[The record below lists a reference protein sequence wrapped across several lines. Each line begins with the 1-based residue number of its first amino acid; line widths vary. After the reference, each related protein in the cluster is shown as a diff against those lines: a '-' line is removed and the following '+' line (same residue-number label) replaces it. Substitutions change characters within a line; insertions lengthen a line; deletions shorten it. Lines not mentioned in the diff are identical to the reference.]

1 MPVLERSELLGIVTA
16 KYSNAICISGT
27 HGKTTTTSMAAQIL
41 FTAGV
46 DLSAFIG
53 GKLPCIGG
61 SGRAGKSE
69 TMVCESCEFVDTFLK
84 LYPDVAVI
92 LNVDADHLDYF
103 GTLENV
109 IRSFHK
115 FAERASR
122 TVIYNGNDPNTCKA
136 VEGITEK
143 EMITFGTTPDC
154 AYYAA
159 DVQHVSGMETRFTA
173 MHLGKPMGEI
183 VLHVAGIHNVLNA
196 MAAIAAADHAGVS
209 FEAIQKGLGE
219 FRGAGRRFEQVAQ
232 VGGVTVVDDYA
243 HHPAELTVTLNAAK
257 EMGYRHVWAVFQPFT
272 FSRTAMLLDDFA
284 KALSIA
290 DTAVLTDIMGSREKN
305 TYHIFTRNL
314 AEKIP
319 GCVWFPQDETEEPN
333 DTRKYHNFD
342 QVCDYICK
350 HAQPGD
356 LVITLGCGD
365 VYKISRRLAKELPQ
379 G

>member
-1 MPVLERSELLGIVTA
+1 M
-16 KYSNAICISGT
+16 
-27 HGKTTTTSMAAQIL
+27 
-41 FTAGV
+41 
-46 DLSAFIG
+46 
-53 GKLPCIGG
+53 
-61 SGRAGKSE
+61 
-69 TMVCESCEFVDTFLK
+69 
-84 LYPDVAVI
+84 
-92 LNVDADHLDYF
+92 
-103 GTLENV
+103 
-109 IRSFHK
+109 
-115 FAERASR
+115 
-122 TVIYNGNDPNTCKA
+122 
-136 VEGITEK
+136 
-143 EMITFGTTPDC
+143 
-154 AYYAA
+154 
-159 DVQHVSGMETRFTA
+159 
-173 MHLGKPMGEI
+173 
-183 VLHVAGIHNVLNA
+183 
-196 MAAIAAADHAGVS
+196 
-209 FEAIQKGLGE
+209 
-219 FRGAGRRFEQVAQ
+219 
-232 VGGVTVVDDYA
+232 
-243 HHPAELTVTLNAAK
+243 TLNAAK

-305 TYHIFTRNL
+305 TYHIFTRDL